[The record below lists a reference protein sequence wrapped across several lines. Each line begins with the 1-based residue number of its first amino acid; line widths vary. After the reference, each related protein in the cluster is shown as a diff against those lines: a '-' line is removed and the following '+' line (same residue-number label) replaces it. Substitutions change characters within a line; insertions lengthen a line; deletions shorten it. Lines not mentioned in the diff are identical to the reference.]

1 MTDRSPPP
9 IEPVR
14 DASAR
19 PLWSVMIPTYEC
31 GDLLRRTLESVL
43 AQDPGRERMQVEVV
57 DDASPTGDPGAV
69 VAEVGG
75 GRVEFFRQ
83 PENLGHVGNFNTCLR
98 RSRGRLVHLLHGDD
112 WVRPGFYDALGHA
125 FETRP
130 DIGAAFCRDIRADEA
145 SNWRSIARPLRE
157 RSGVLSGWLDTI
169 AAGQRLQAPAV
180 VVRREVYERLGGF
193 DPRIRGYGE
202 DWEMWVRIASRYPV
216 FYEVEPLAV
225 YRIRRDSLSGRSV
238 PSGAH
243 ADDMRRVIELN
254 REHLPPDRADALS
267 RAAARNFAL
276 ACLRRGHRFLKGG
289 RRRAALVQIREALR
303 TKVSVAVLLR
313 ACGLALLATLPERW
327 LRTRPRGPA

>member
-1 MTDRSPPP
+1 MTDRSPPT

-14 DASAR
+14 DRSAR

-31 GDLLRRTLESVL
+31 GDLLRRTLKSVL
-43 AQDPGRERMQVEVV
+43 AQDPGRARMQVEVV
-57 DDASPTGDPGAV
+57 DDASPADDPEAV
-69 VAEVGG
+69 VTEVGG
-75 GRVEFFRQ
+75 GRVDYFRQ
-83 PENLGHVGNFNTCLR
+83 SENRGHVGNFNTCLR
-98 RSRGRLVHLLHGDD
+98 RSRGQFIHLLHGDD
-112 WVRPGFYDALGHA
+112 WVRPGFYEAMERAL
-125 FETRP
+125 ETHP

-145 SNWRSIARPLRE
+145 SNWRSIARPLQK
-157 RSGVLSGWLDTI
+157 RSGVLSEWLDTI
-169 AAGQRLQAPAV
+169 AEGQRLQPPAV

-238 PSGAH
+238 PSGTH
-243 ADDMRRVIELN
+243 AADMRRVIELN
-254 REHLPPDRADALS
+254 REHLPPSRADALS

-276 ACLRRGHRFLKGG
+276 ACLRRGQRFLKQG
-289 RRRAALVQIREALR
+289 RRRAALIQVREALL

-313 ACGLALLATLPERW
+313 AFGLALLATLPSRW